1 MMFAESSGHHAQ
13 NLLASGYQTA
23 VGGDD
28 VGL

>member
-1 MMFAESSGHHAQ
+1 MIFAGSSRHHAE

-23 VGGDD
+23 MGGDD